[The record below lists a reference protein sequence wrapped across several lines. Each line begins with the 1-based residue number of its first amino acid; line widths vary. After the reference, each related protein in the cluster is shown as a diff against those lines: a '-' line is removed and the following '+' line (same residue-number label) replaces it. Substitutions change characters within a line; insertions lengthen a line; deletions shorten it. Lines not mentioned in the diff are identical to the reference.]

1 MSGGFSYVQLSEGRC
16 RAEICGDVNFRSRL
30 WHCKGQAVRAW
41 WLTGIHV
48 THRDAGDSPGCMWL
62 TGMQVTHWDAGGSQ
76 GCRWLT
82 GMQVTHR
89 DACDSQR
96 CRWLI
101 GMQVTHRDAGD
112 SPGCMWLT
120 GMRVTHWDAGDS
132 QGCRWLTGMQVTHS
146 AMRGSYWARFEL
158 MTTDSGVDR
167 EWSLPEYDA
176 VTLGVFPDLSMVP
189 HTFKRH
195 PAPVQRHNILHGV
208 TWVFSICWSLPLSK

>member
-41 WLTGIHV
+41 WLTGIH
-48 THRDAGDSPGCMWL
+48 
-62 TGMQVTHWDAGGSQ
+62 
-76 GCRWLT
+76 
-82 GMQVTHR
+82 
-89 DACDSQR
+89 
-96 CRWLI
+96 
-101 GMQVTHRDAGD
+101 VTHRDAGD